1 MELTGSTILI
11 TGGAR
16 GIGLATARALS
27 ARGAQVAIGDL
38 DGDAAAEAIGTDGL
52 GLELD
57 VTNPES
63 FAHWVAEAEEQLGAI
78 DVLINNAGVMPI
90 GPFAAESH
98 ATARMMMAVNVLG
111 PITGMKLVLPAM
123 LARRRGHIVNIASIA
138 GREPAPGGTTY
149 CASKA
154 AVVMLTESARVEYA
168 DSGVDFTCVMP
179 SFTATELI
187 AGTQG
192 TRFIP
197 TVSPEDVAAAIT
209 DVVAQAHPQPD
220 LFVPAMVGWASAF
233 SRLAGRRVRDRIAHQ
248 LGADRTFLDV
258 DTDARAAYHERVAA
272 PTELSASGQ
281 DG

>member
-1 MELTGSTILI
+1 MNLHGATILI

-27 ARGAQVAIGDL
+27 ARGAQVAVGDL
-38 DGDAAAEAIGTDGL
+38 DGDAAAEAIGADGL

-57 VTNPES
+57 VRDPDS
-63 FAHWVAEAEEQLGAI
+63 FAHCVAAAEEQLGTI

-90 GPFAAESH
+90 GPFTAESH
-98 ATARMMMAVNVLG
+98 ATAQQMMAVNVLG

-168 DSGVDFTCVMP
+168 DSGIDFTCVMP

-209 DVVAQAHPQPD
+209 D
-220 LFVPAMVGWASAF
+220 
-233 SRLAGRRVRDRIAHQ
+233 
-248 LGADRTFLDV
+248 
-258 DTDARAAYHERVAA
+258 ARAAYHERVAA

-281 DG
+281 DR